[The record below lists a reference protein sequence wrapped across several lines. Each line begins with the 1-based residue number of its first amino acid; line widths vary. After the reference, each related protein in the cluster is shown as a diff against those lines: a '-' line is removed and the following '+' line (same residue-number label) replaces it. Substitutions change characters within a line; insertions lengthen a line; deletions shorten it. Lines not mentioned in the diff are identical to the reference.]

1 MKQKYMLLSASG
13 NNYTKIVLK
22 RPHVDMHVMLQSY
35 TSYKNVLYKSAGGYA
50 VNIIQLHN

>member
-1 MKQKYMLLSASG
+1 M
-13 NNYTKIVLK
+13 
-22 RPHVDMHVMLQSY
+22 DMHVMLQSY